1 MHGVGRSDKYTDNA
15 RILRHFEL
23 IKTSL
28 QCKTAAKKLELS
40 PSIYHSVVCSCQLV
54 GQEGGEPKVYS
65 FLGTFSVWEGGGES

>member
-54 GQEGGEPKVYS
+54 GPRSKVYS
-65 FLGTFSVWEGGGES
+65 FLGTFRVWEGGGES